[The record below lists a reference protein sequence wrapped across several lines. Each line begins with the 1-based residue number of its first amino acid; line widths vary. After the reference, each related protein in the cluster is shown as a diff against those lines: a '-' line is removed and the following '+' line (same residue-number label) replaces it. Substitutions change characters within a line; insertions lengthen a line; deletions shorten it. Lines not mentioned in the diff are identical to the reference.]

1 MIEYLRKNRGFYN
14 ISAIEVAC
22 NIPKGLLRNVLNSG
36 KNMPDK
42 YIPFIEELFVGLGYS
57 SKDNAAS
64 KSVKEVPKKVTK
76 KVTKYIPLTRDYR
89 HLMRGRYTNGEETI
103 VPEKVDGRLCFPRG
117 HVVYG

>member
-22 NIPKGLLRNVLNSG
+22 KIPKGLLRNVLNSG

-64 KSVKEVPKKVTK
+64 KSVKEASKKVARGD
-76 KVTKYIPLTRDYR
+76 YIPLTMDYR

-103 VPEKVDGRLCFPRG
+103 VPERVDGKLCFPRG
-117 HVVYG
+117 HVVYEK